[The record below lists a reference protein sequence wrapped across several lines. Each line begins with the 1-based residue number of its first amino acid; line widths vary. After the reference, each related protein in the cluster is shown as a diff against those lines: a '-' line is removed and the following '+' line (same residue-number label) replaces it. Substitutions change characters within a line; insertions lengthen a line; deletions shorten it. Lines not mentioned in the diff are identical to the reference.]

1 MHTVE
6 LLEEACRVAGT
17 LGYCVRQEWLSGG
30 GGPCEIKGKRW
41 LFIDLSLP
49 PLEQLDQVL
58 AAVREVPDAPGAV
71 PMSPQLHRYLNGRKA
86 A

>member
-6 LLEEACRVAGT
+6 LLEESVRVAAS
-17 LGYCVRQEWLSGG
+17 LGFLVRQEWLSGG
-30 GGPCEIKGKRW
+30 GGACEIKGKRW
-41 LFIDLSLP
+41 LFIDLSLS

-58 AAVREVPDAPGAV
+58 SAIRSVPSDQLS
-71 PMSPQLHRYLNGRKA
+71 MSPELRRMLKPRMA